1 MFKQTALALALAA
14 ATGLASAAPITLVD
28 NLAIA
33 VHWNNDNDNPAMRP
47 ADLNGLSALQV
58 DAGLGATFDFFFPL
72 VGGNQDPTTYYFYL
86 DGNLLT
92 QSAQA
97 APTGYTKW
105 YDDVVFSAG
114 PHTLTLKVTTP
125 NKNGGN
131 FTIGSD
137 LVSQVQPPQGPG
149 TPGQEVPEPGSLALL
164 GLGLLGLGA
173 MRRRKE

>member
-33 VHWNNDNDNPAMRP
+33 VHWNNDNANPAMRP

-97 APTGYTKW
+97 APSGYTKW
-105 YDDVVFSAG
+105 YDDVVFSSG
-114 PHTLTLKVTTP
+114 VHTLSLKVTTP

-131 FTIGSD
+131 FTIDSD
-137 LVSQVQPPQGPG
+137 LVSQVQPQGPG
-149 TPGQEVPEPGSLALL
+149 APSQEVPEPGSLALL

>member
-14 ATGLASAAPITLVD
+14 ASGLASAAPIPLTD
-28 NLAIA
+28 GMQIA
-33 VHWNNDNDNPAMRP
+33 VHWNNDAANPPMRA
-47 ADLNGLSALQV
+47 ADLNGLASLSV

-97 APTGYTKW
+97 APSGYTKW
-105 YDDVVFSAG
+105 YDDVVFSSG
-114 PHTLTLKVTTP
+114 THTLTLKVTTP

-131 FTIGSD
+131 FTIDSD
-137 LVSQVQPPQGPG
+137 LVSQVRGPG
-149 TPGQEVPEPGSLALL
+149 VPGQEVPEPGSLALL

-173 MRRRKE
+173 MRRSKE